1 MISVRCVNIWQ
12 CSHFWNCSLGCE
24 VNLNNWRWAPRWRAA
39 AAAGWC
45 LCFFSPCL
53 HSFTHVLAV
62 FLWQLI
68 LKHRHVKGS
77 IEVERD
83 TLWLF
88 CLFVVD
94 LHRFVLLR
102 SFCVW
107 LCISVVVLCAFIVL
121 HFASPV
127 GSLCFFFFL
136 FYGCFVCP
144 CGRSHLFVAVLLLF
158 VVVSI
163 PSGRFAFVL
172 HLSLLFWFSFCI
184 SVVAVCFSFQQQK
197 LRVTLNWGCGP
208 AATWPQW
215 IMAAT
220 NNIFIID

>member
-127 GSLCFFFFL
+127 GSLWFFFFILWL
-136 FYGCFVCP
+136 FCMSLWSFPSLCSCFASL
-144 CGRSHLFVAVLLLF
+144 CGRFNSVWSVCICVASLLVVLILILHLCCSCLLLF
-158 VVVSI
+158 STTKVKSDFKLRLW
-163 PSGRFAFVL
+163 PSG
-172 HLSLLFWFSFCI
+172 HL
-184 SVVAVCFSFQQQK
+184 
-197 LRVTLNWGCGP
+197 TTMDHGC
-208 AATWPQW
+208 
-215 IMAAT
+215 
-220 NNIFIID
+220 N